1 MTSRSVKTYVLA
13 PVLTAAFMLTG
24 CGDDGGGKPKKP
36 RPRGAKP
43 KTTVIGGAAKG
54 TLVVY
59 RKIDD
64 VAIIESTARCTK
76 KCKDAQVPA
85 TCINRCV
92 AKAAWDLRHDFAEK
106 KDSPRDPF
114 HSYVLKTE
122 GNTDGVANTSAT
134 AENYCPPKDMRAP
147 DLRPQVMDPR
157 ARRSF
162 SYRTLK
168 LKGIIGRG
176 TKRQA
181 LFSDSTGYSHIVEKG
196 NCLGKEKARVKEIG
210 VEVVVLEIKTDE
222 AKAPTPLKPIELH
235 PSDVLTD
242 EAIDDANTAGAS
254 TTNDVPPKN
263 SPTPGIL
270 NRKRGQ
276 RPPGIPKRP

>member
-1 MTSRSVKTYVLA
+1 MSNLTLRADVLV
-13 PVLTAAFMLTG
+13 PILAAVFFVSG
-24 CGDDGGGKPKKP
+24 CGDDKPDKPKRK
-36 RPRGAKP
+36 RPTAP
-43 KTTVIGGAAKG
+43 KTVTAVGGANKG

-64 VAIIESTARCTK
+64 VAVVESTGRCTK
-76 KCKDAQVPA
+76 KCKDAQVPV
-85 TCINRCV
+85 TCIQRCV
-92 AKAAWDLRHDFAEK
+92 LKASWDLRHTFAQK
-106 KDSPRDPF
+106 RDAPRDPF

-122 GNTDGVANTSAT
+122 GTTDGVTTTAAT

-147 DLRPQVMDPR
+147 DLRASTMDPR

-181 LFSDSTGYSHIVEKG
+181 LFADSTGFSHIVRKG
-196 NCLGKEKARVKEIG
+196 NCIGKEKARVKEIG

-242 EAIDDANTAGAS
+242 EAIDDANNAGDKAP
-254 TTNDVPPKN
+254 VN
-263 SPTPGIL
+263 SPTPGVL

-276 RPPGIPKRP
+276 RPSNFPKR